1 MTSARSFSSEL
12 AALSDKE
19 LEVLQL
25 LAAGH
30 TVKSISVQLG
40 RTEASINERLRDA
53 RRKTCVGSS
62 RELARLLDSQ
72 KFWDKNIDL
81 SLPRPTGETL
91 VQPPGAGRKWSKGT
105 IMMLVA
111 IPIAAAGLVMAAT
124 NSMPAAA
131 PKQPAN
137 AAATSNSP
145 LAGTWSLNVE
155 RIPADERPERV
166 SIRFSETP
174 DGKWM
179 IHVEMVG
186 PDGTSRYADSIAAA
200 DGVQVPISGNMDFI
214 DSVSLRQPEPN
225 SMVMT
230 LGKQGAPIST
240 RVYTV
245 SKDRQSMTETIVW
258 PSQKIP
264 ELETTY
270 FNRID

>member
-1 MTSARSFSSEL
+1 
-12 AALSDKE
+12 
-19 LEVLQL
+19 
-25 LAAGH
+25 
-30 TVKSISVQLG
+30 
-40 RTEASINERLRDA
+40 
-53 RRKTCVGSS
+53 
-62 RELARLLDSQ
+62 
-72 KFWDKNIDL
+72 
-81 SLPRPTGETL
+81 
-91 VQPPGAGRKWSKGT
+91 
-105 IMMLVA
+105 
-111 IPIAAAGLVMAAT
+111 
-124 NSMPAAA
+124 
-131 PKQPAN
+131 
-137 AAATSNSP
+137 
-145 LAGTWSLNVE
+145 
-155 RIPADERPERV
+155 
-166 SIRFSETP
+166 
-174 DGKWM
+174 M